1 MIAQSFHSSA
11 FGGWL
16 KRFAWPIVWLTV
28 ILLHVGAVAVIF
40 WSVESREDL
49 VILRYNAYLGINL
62 LGVWWQLFLMPAITF
77 VFTLLNFLLA
87 KLLFGRGY
95 PGVAALFLIGSVLL
109 SLAMVVV
116 AATLSFINI

>member
-1 MIAQSFHSSA
+1 MIAKLLDTLAYWIQ
-11 FGGWL
+11 
-16 KRFAWPIVWLTV
+16 RFTWPIVWLAI
-28 ILLHVGAVAVIF
+28 ILIHLAAVGIIF

-49 VILRYNAYLGINL
+49 VILRYNAYLGIDL

-77 VFTLLNFLLA
+77 IFSLFNFLLA

-95 PGVAALFLIGSVLL
+95 PGVASLFLIGSILL
-109 SLAMVVV
+109 SLAMGVV